1 MKACFGGRKYRR
13 QKKTQWSGGNTCC
26 QQKEGVVNK
35 EDSLCPGS
43 SEQYSHNGDNMLI
56 ARVSV
61 YPSDLSPDAVLYPV
75 GRIH

>member
-1 MKACFGGRKYRR
+1 
-13 QKKTQWSGGNTCC
+13 
-26 QQKEGVVNK
+26 VNK